1 MSIGVT
7 MKNSLCKPL
16 VQCGNFTKNFQCSLL
31 LTARFSTSSS
41 RVSLSTWP
49 IAAFVRSKLPRV
61 SLTTKRD
68 TKYKCHVKILT
79 KSAWE
84 SPCVVKFI
92 LILVDLQWFH
102 TNLIVYIWFMCLRFI
117 KSIHCRATGLWCNFG
132 LERGSER
139 PNKTPFS
146 PPRKHGLHFQR
157 LFLVI

>member
-1 MSIGVT
+1 MSRWKTRSVNHLSNVEI
-7 MKNSLCKPL
+7 L
-16 VQCGNFTKNFQCSLL
+16 QKNFQCSLL

-61 SLTTKRD
+61 SLLTRRD
-68 TKYKCHVKILT
+68 TKYKCHVIILT
-79 KSAWE
+79 NTALKNYGDRKCA
-84 SPCVVKFI
+84 
-92 LILVDLQWFH
+92 LILVNLQWF
-102 TNLIVYIWFMCLRFI
+102 LIILIGYVCFKCLTFV
-117 KSIHCRATGLWCNFG
+117 KPIHCRATGLWCNFG